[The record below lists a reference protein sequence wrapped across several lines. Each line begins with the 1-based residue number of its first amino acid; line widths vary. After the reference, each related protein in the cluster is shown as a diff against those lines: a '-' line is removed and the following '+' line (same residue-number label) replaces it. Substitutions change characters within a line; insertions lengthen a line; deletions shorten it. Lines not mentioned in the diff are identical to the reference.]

1 MSSTKI
7 VIIVLVL
14 VGLLFII
21 FVARGALRSDPQPSS
36 NRQTD
41 AKRTKPPGW
50 TKKIEGLFSSLKP
63 KRALEKKVYSATTS
77 ASAEDKI
84 KPDDKQPFR
93 TVKFHLLSG
102 SGSARIEYS
111 DETPV
116 QSDKLKDLKFQKCP
130 LPGDFDAKHPE
141 ADLSRC
147 SIVALK
153 RGGKLTI
160 ICTGNSACRVEV
172 E

>member
-14 VGLLFII
+14 VGMLFII

-77 ASAEDKI
+77 ATAADKI

-102 SGSARIEYS
+102 SGSARIEYN
-111 DETPV
+111 DDTPV
-116 QSDKLKDLKFQKCP
+116 QANQKELKFQKFP
-130 LPGDFDAKHPE
+130 LPAEFDSEHPE
-141 ADLSRC
+141 ADRSRG

-153 RGGKLTI
+153 GGGTLTI